1 MTLYRCQI
9 VASDGSRD
17 WRAIEAPTEQAA
29 SARLLAEG
37 VTPVDIR
44 SGAVTLIERLRQPI
58 RFGRRLGIGEQAL
71 LLTQL
76 AMLVRSGLP
85 VDRSLDLLREQAAK
99 ARQRDALSQMLGQ
112 VRSGFTLAKAL
123 ENQQIF
129 PAYVTGIIH
138 AAERTGQLG
147 KALTSVAERITAASA
162 TRRQLVTA
170 LTYPAAVLAATFVA
184 LILVLTIV
192 VPQFEPVFAGQEARL
207 PALTRAVL
215 RLSYLIQN
223 FGVLLMGAIAALAF
237 LLWRLPHTPQFAA
250 LVERHGRRIPGM
262 TLRNQYLAAQFT
274 GLLATLFDNG
284 IPVVRALPMTAIAI
298 GSLRWRRHILA
309 AETHVRSGF
318 SFSRALAR
326 EEFVPLAVVRL
337 LEVGERTGK
346 LAETSQRASEIIAD
360 TVKNRIERI
369 VSLANPIAIIT
380 LGGIVALLVA
390 GVMLGIFA
398 IGDFVD

>member
-1 MTLYRCQI
+1 MTTYRCQI
-9 VASDGSRD
+9 VTSDGRRD
-17 WRAIEAPTEQAA
+17 WRTVDAPTEQTA
-29 SARLLAEG
+29 SARLLADG

-44 SGAVTLIERLRQPI
+44 TGAVTLAERLRQPV
-58 RFGRRLGIGEQAL
+58 RFGSGLGVGEQAL

-76 AMLVRSGLP
+76 ATLVRSGLP
-85 VDRSLDLLREQAAK
+85 VDRSLDLLREQAAR
-99 ARQRDALSQMLGQ
+99 ARQRDALSQILGQ
-112 VRSGFTLAKAL
+112 LRSGVSLAKAL
-123 ENQQIF
+123 ESQQIF

-147 KALTSVAERITAASA
+147 EALTSVAQRITAASA
-162 TRRQLVTA
+162 TRRQLITA
-170 LTYPAAVLAATFVA
+170 LTYPAAVLAATLVA

-207 PALTRAVL
+207 PALTQAVL
-215 RLSYLIQN
+215 RLSYLTQN
-223 FGVLLMGAIAALAF
+223 YGVLLLAAMAALIL
-237 LLWRLPHTPQFAA
+237 LLWRLPRSPRFAA
-250 LVERHGRRIPGM
+250 LVERHGTRIPGM
-262 TLRNQYLAAQFT
+262 ALRNQYLAAQLT
-274 GLLATLFDNG
+274 GLLATLLDNG
-284 IPVVRALPMTAIAI
+284 VPVVKALPMTATAMD
-298 GSLRWRRHILA
+298 SMLWRRHILA
-309 AETHVRSGF
+309 AESHVRSGL

-346 LAETSQRASEIIAD
+346 LAETCQRANEILAD

-369 VSLANPIAIIT
+369 VSLANPVAIIT

-398 IGDFVD
+398 IGDFAG